1 MSVGEL
7 CNRDVIV
14 IGKSASIQAAAR
26 LMREHHVGALVVCEQ
41 RAGVAVPIGVV
52 TDRDLVIEVI
62 AKDVALDAVMVG
74 DIMSGELLTARE
86 TDGIWESLQR
96 MRSKGVR
103 RMPVITAQGGLAGV
117 VAVDDFLELFAEE
130 LVQLSKLVVREQ
142 AREITTRS

>member
-14 IGKSASIQAAAR
+14 IGKSDSIPAAAR

-62 AKDVALDAVMVG
+62 AEGVALDAVMVG
-74 DIMSGELLTARE
+74 DIMSGDLLTARE